1 MDRGIS
7 AGGKRRVGQGAWRL
21 WLLAWLCLCAPV
33 LAAPPHSLRF
43 SQLAVEDGLPQESVI
58 AIAQDAQGFIWLGT
72 QTGLA
77 RYDGYEFTV
86 YRHDRDDPCSLSD
99 NWIQELLLD
108 RKGRLWVGTRVGVD
122 RFDPGSGCFTRLPLE
137 GSGEAAGVHSMLE
150 DRQGR
155 LWLATPRALFR
166 LDDHDRVAAA
176 FHAGADEGLSAGQV
190 GALAEDGDGAL
201 WVRTRQG
208 LDRLPAGAGRFQ
220 AHPLPAGP
228 AVPLAVRYDAG
239 ALAIDRDGS
248 LWLGSETGLS
258 RWRLQD
264 GRLQSLPVPPGAA
277 AGTAVSAL
285 MFDRDGTLWVASNL
299 GLLRLDR
306 GSDAFTQYRHDRGD
320 RQGIADNYVLSLFQ
334 DRTGT
339 LWAGTW
345 GNGVSRTDLGGGGF
359 GFYNASDDG
368 RLGLSDAK
376 VYGISSERPGV
387 LWLTTREGG
396 INRLDLERRQVRVY
410 RHVPGDPHS
419 LPTDATLVSR
429 PDGQGGLWVGSDA
442 GLGRLDP
449 QGRYRAWPL
458 PAEAGTSVIYCL
470 YQRPGDPGLWLCTR
484 SGLYRLDPASGRFE
498 GWRHDPADPDS
509 IAADFVATML
519 QDRAGRVW
527 VATVDGGLDRFDPA
541 SGRFEHFRHD
551 PDDPASLSSNRV
563 QALYEDSQGTLWVGT
578 SAGVNRLETGPDGKV
593 RFRVFGS
600 REGLAADSIGAF
612 LEDASGQLWVSGTAG
627 LARLDPRN
635 WTVRNYNAA
644 DGLPG
649 GSYFVGA
656 ALRDADGTL
665 YFGGVKGLTAVAP
678 DRVRGNPVPPP
689 VAITDFQV
697 FNRSI
702 AEQLPD
708 GLEADAP
715 WPATRRLRMPTSL
728 SVFTIAFAALH
739 YADPA
744 RNQYAYR
751 LEGFDSDW
759 LRTGAD
765 RRFATYT
772 NLDPGRY
779 VFRVRAANKDGIW
792 NEEGAALE
800 IVVTPPWWRT
810 WWFRIGGL
818 LALAAAAIVLYRRRI
833 HRLQWQQATLEQR
846 VEERTFELEQARM
859 DLEQAS
865 LTDPLTGMR
874 NRRFLRQQLDSDLA
888 LSVRAY
894 QRAALHGVAPPE
906 DVDLLLFLVD
916 IDHFKRVNDEQG
928 HAAGDEIL
936 VEVHARLRQVLR
948 ASDYLVRWGGEEFL
962 VVARGTRR
970 STAPVVAEHIREVF
984 ADQPFVLSD
993 GTRLVKTCSIGFA
1006 SLPLVPAHPAALD
1019 WHQAVDL
1026 TDIALYAAKAAG
1038 RDGWVGIEAGPDAD
1052 PSRWGGELRSEVPG
1066 LLATGQLRFITRMDP
1081 ARVAEALQGGLA
1093 AGMA

>member
-1 MDRGIS
+1 M
-7 AGGKRRVGQGAWRL
+7 
-21 WLLAWLCLCAPV
+21 
-33 LAAPPHSLRF
+33 
-43 SQLAVEDGLPQESVI
+43 
-58 AIAQDAQGFIWLGT
+58 
-72 QTGLA
+72 
-77 RYDGYEFTV
+77 
-86 YRHDRDDPCSLSD
+86 
-99 NWIQELLLD
+99 
-108 RKGRLWVGTRVGVD
+108 
-122 RFDPGSGCFTRLPLE
+122 
-137 GSGEAAGVHSMLE
+137 
-150 DRQGR
+150 
-155 LWLATPRALFR
+155 
-166 LDDHDRVAAA
+166 
-176 FHAGADEGLSAGQV
+176 
-190 GALAEDGDGAL
+190 
-201 WVRTRQG
+201 
-208 LDRLPAGAGRFQ
+208 
-220 AHPLPAGP
+220 
-228 AVPLAVRYDAG
+228 
-239 ALAIDRDGS
+239 
-248 LWLGSETGLS
+248 
-258 RWRLQD
+258 
-264 GRLQSLPVPPGAA
+264 
-277 AGTAVSAL
+277 
-285 MFDRDGTLWVASNL
+285 
-299 GLLRLDR
+299 
-306 GSDAFTQYRHDRGD
+306 
-320 RQGIADNYVLSLFQ
+320 
-334 DRTGT
+334 
-339 LWAGTW
+339 
-345 GNGVSRTDLGGGGF
+345 
-359 GFYNASDDG
+359 
-368 RLGLSDAK
+368 
-376 VYGISSERPGV
+376 
-387 LWLTTREGG
+387 
-396 INRLDLERRQVRVY
+396 
-410 RHVPGDPHS
+410 
-419 LPTDATLVSR
+419 
-429 PDGQGGLWVGSDA
+429 
-442 GLGRLDP
+442 
-449 QGRYRAWPL
+449 
-458 PAEAGTSVIYCL
+458 IYCL

-509 IAADFVATML
+509 IAADFVAAML

-551 PDDPASLSSNRV
+551 PAHPASLSSNRV

-612 LEDASGQLWVSGTAG
+612 LEDAGGQLWVSGTAG

-635 WTVRNYNAA
+635 WTVRNYSAA

-702 AEQLPD
+702 AEQLPE

-800 IVVTPPWWRT
+800 IVITPPWWRT

-833 HRLQWQQATLEQR
+833 HRLQRQQATLEQR

-894 QRAALHGVAPPE
+894 QRAALHGWRRRRTWTCSCSWSTSTTSSGSTTSRAMPPATRSWSRSMRACARCCVRPTTWCAGAARSSWWWPAAP
-906 DVDLLLFLVD
+906 
-916 IDHFKRVNDEQG
+916 
-928 HAAGDEIL
+928 AARPRRWWPSTSAKCSPTSRSCCRTAPAWSRP
-936 VEVHARLRQVLR
+936 ARS
-948 ASDYLVRWGGEEFL
+948 ASPACPWCRRTRRRWT
-962 VVARGTRR
+962 GTRR
-970 STAPVVAEHIREVF
+970 WT
-984 ADQPFVLSD
+984 
-993 GTRLVKTCSIGFA
+993 
-1006 SLPLVPAHPAALD
+1006 
-1019 WHQAVDL
+1019 
-1026 TDIALYAAKAAG
+1026 
-1038 RDGWVGIEAGPDAD
+1038 
-1052 PSRWGGELRSEVPG
+1052 
-1066 LLATGQLRFITRMDP
+1066 
-1081 ARVAEALQGGLA
+1081 
-1093 AGMA
+1093 